1 MKNFSLRH
9 LAFALLLAFSFSL
22 GLAQDRP
29 KAERKSVGEETITVV
44 KDRSGAIM
52 QLTRSIASD
61 LDEDLS
67 LEPKTDI
74 RLKIEILEI
83 KPSETKAISKPEG
96 RVPNGESFEISM
108 GSAKTPSF
116 YLSITP
122 SVVENKGVEL
132 KIKCKIEPEMKEPLT
147 RTILVENS
155 QRAVIDLFENKS
167 ADSKLAVSITPLIE
181 IKAVAREYPGT
192 VNELQFVKSFLT
204 INEDELVAR
213 GGLSV
218 KNATEDVFPYIFV
231 QGKGIY
237 ILSFKPFDGAEPK
250 GIVKGDILKIKI
262 GEDEFDWLSQGP
274 ILPMEG
280 PWIVW
285 VRHNP
290 HFQSTGFA
298 KEFLYLE
305 TKNGFVGIGLDKDYW
320 KRFFIATAK

>member
-1 MKNFSLRH
+1 MKNLSSRH
-9 LAFALLLAFSFSL
+9 LVFALLLAFLFSF
-22 GLAQDRP
+22 GLAQEKP
-29 KAERKSVGEETITVV
+29 KAEKKSAGEEAITVV
-44 KDRSGAIM
+44 KDRSGAVM
-52 QLTRSIASD
+52 QLTRSISGD
-61 LDEDLS
+61 FDEDLS
-67 LEPKTDI
+67 PEPRTDI

-83 KPSETKAISKPEG
+83 KPSETKALSKPEG
-96 RVPNGESFEISM
+96 RVPNGESFEFMM

-116 YLSITP
+116 YLNVTP

-155 QRAVIDLFENKS
+155 QRALIDLFENKS

-192 VNELQFVKSFLT
+192 VNEIQFVKSFLT
-204 INEDELVAR
+204 INEDKLVAR

-218 KNATEDVFPYIFV
+218 KNATGDVFPYIYV

-237 ILSFKPFDGAEPK
+237 VLSFKPFEGAERK
-250 GIVKGDILKIKI
+250 GIVKGGTLKIKF
-262 GEDEFDWLSQGP
+262 GEDEFDWVSQQP

-285 VRHNP
+285 VRQNP
-290 HFQSTGFA
+290 NFQPTGFA

-320 KRFFIATAK
+320 KRFFTATTK